1 MALTSGM
8 EFGPYQIISPL
19 GVGGMGEVYRAH
31 DARLNREVAI
41 KVLPKFLSSDADRL
55 RRFEQEARAAAALNH
70 PNILAVYQMGTTE
83 GVPYLVS
90 ELLEGETLRETLR
103 RGPIP
108 LRKTINYA
116 IQIAHG
122 LAAAHE
128 KGIIHRDLKPE
139 NLFITRDGRVKIL
152 DFGLAKVVDSKVE
165 EPGPALTLP
174 LHTEAGLVLGTMGYM
189 APEQVREKPADFRSD
204 IFAFGAILHEMLTGQ
219 RAFQKPTT
227 ADTIGAIL
235 HQDPP
240 SVSQLSPST
249 PPAVERVV
257 HRCLEKNPEQ
267 RFQSAA
273 DLAFALEA
281 LSDASG
287 ISRIAEYKRE
297 TRTPVSQ
304 RPAAAGAVLLVLL
317 VAGVLLYLWAR
328 PEAPPRVANYVQLT
342 HDGQQKSLI
351 GTDGSRLYVGLASSA
366 VQEVAELSTS
376 GGETRKLS
384 IMPSANMLPLSLSPD
399 GAVLLVV
406 DGTGVPAKG
415 PLWGLP
421 LLGGS
426 PRRLGDTIGQS
437 ASWSPDGQMLA
448 YTNGGSLFVSR
459 ADGTD
464 SRKLFSMKNLVS
476 DPVWSPDGRSL
487 RFGSSDDLGALIGQH
502 LLWEVGADGSNL
514 HRLLAGWHNPAD
526 ECCGRWTADG
536 KYFVFESNGQLWSLA
551 QKRRFAKSDPK
562 PVLLTSSPMSLNA
575 PTPSKDGKKLF
586 LVGRTYRGDLMR
598 YDQKTDQFSPF
609 LGGISAEYVSFSK
622 DGQWAAYTSYPEGD
636 IWRSRLDGSERLQ
649 LTYPPLH
656 GVMPRW
662 SPDGKSIVFFKFA
675 EGTGKPAKIY
685 EVSANGGSPRELMP
699 GDTQNQ
705 QDPNWSPDG
714 GKIIFAGDA
723 NGAATSVATASIRV
737 LDLSTQKV
745 SMLPGSQGFFSPR
758 WSSDGRYVA
767 AMTGDS
773 SVVQLFDFQT
783 QKWTE
788 VAKGSFGWLNWSHD
802 GAYLYVLDFARK
814 GAVIRI
820 RISDHKIEKV
830 ADLKG
835 FVLTGQYGGSLALSP
850 DDSPLLLQDAGT
862 QDVYSLDW
870 IEP

>member
-1 MALTSGM
+1 MS
-8 EFGPYQIISPL
+8 FGPYEIISPL
-19 GVGGMGEVYRAH
+19 GVGGMGEVYRAR

-41 KVLPKFLSSDADRL
+41 KVLPEFLSTDPDRL

-103 RGPIP
+103 RGPLP
-108 LRKTINYA
+108 LRKSINYA

-152 DFGLAKVVDSKVE
+152 DFGLAKVVDSKE
-165 EPGPALTLP
+165 EEQGPALTLP
-174 LHTEAGLVLGTMGYM
+174 LRTEAGLVLGTMGYM
-189 APEQVREKPADFRSD
+189 SPEQVREKPADFRSD

-219 RAFQKPTT
+219 RAFQKSTT

-240 SVSQLSPST
+240 SVSQISPNT
-249 PPAVERVV
+249 PVAVERVV

-287 ISRIAEYKRE
+287 ISKISEYTPE
-297 TRTPVSQ
+297 TRTPVSL
-304 RPAAAGAVLLVLL
+304 RPATAGVVLLALL
-317 VAGVLLYLWAR
+317 GAGILLYLWTG
-328 PEAPPRVANYVQLT
+328 PAPAPTVSNYVQLT

-366 VQEVAELSTS
+366 VQEVAELSTA

-399 GAVLLVV
+399 GSVLLVV
-406 DGTGVPAKG
+406 DGQGVPAKG

-421 LLGGS
+421 VLGGS
-426 PRRLGDTIGQS
+426 PRRLADTIGQS

-448 YTNGGSLFVSR
+448 YTNGGELFVAR

-464 SRKLFSMKNLVS
+464 SRKLLSMKKLVS

-536 KYFVFESNGQLWSLA
+536 KFVFESNGQLWSLA
-551 QKRRFAKSDPK
+551 QKGRFAKSDPK
-562 PVLLTSSPMSLNA
+562 PVLLTSSPMSLYA

-598 YDQKTDQFSPF
+598 YDQKSDQFSPF
-609 LGGISAEYVSFSK
+609 LGGISAEYIGFSK
-622 DGQWAAYTSYPEGD
+622 DGQWAAYTSYPEGT
-636 IWRSRLDGSERLQ
+636 IWRSKLDGSERLQ
-649 LTYPPLH
+649 LTYPPMN

-662 SPDGKSIVFFKFA
+662 SPDGKKIVFFKFS

-685 EVSANGGSPRELMP
+685 EVSTGGGSPRDLMP
-699 GDTQNQ
+699 GDPQNQ

-714 GKIIFAGDA
+714 NKIIFAGDA
-723 NGAATSVATASIRV
+723 NGAATSGATASIRI
-737 LDLSTQKV
+737 LDLPTQKV
-745 SMLPGSQGFFSPR
+745 SMLPGSQGLFSPR

-788 VAKGSFGWLNWSHD
+788 VAKGSFGWLNWAHD
-802 GAYLYVLDFARK
+802 GGYLYVLDFAGK
-814 GAVIRI
+814 GAVLRV
-820 RISDHKIEKV
+820 RISDHKIERV
-830 ADLKG
+830 ADLKD
-835 FVLTGQYGGSLALSP
+835 FVLTGRYGGSLALSP

-862 QDVYSLDW
+862 QDIYSLDW

>member
-1 MALTSGM
+1 MS
-8 EFGPYQIISPL
+8 FGPYEIISPL
-19 GVGGMGEVYRAH
+19 GVGGMGEVYRAR

-41 KVLPKFLSSDADRL
+41 KVLPEFLSTDADRL

-103 RGPIP
+103 RGPLP
-108 LRKTINYA
+108 LRKSINYA

-152 DFGLAKVVDSKVE
+152 DFGLAKVVDSKEE

-174 LHTEAGLVLGTMGYM
+174 LRTEAGLVLGTMGYM

-219 RAFQKPTT
+219 RAFQKSTT

-240 SVSQLSPST
+240 SVSQLSPNT
-249 PPAVERVV
+249 PVAVERVV

-281 LSDASG
+281 LSGASG
-287 ISRIAEYKRE
+287 ISKIAEYAPQA
-297 TRTPVSQ
+297 RTPVSL
-304 RPAAAGAVLLVLL
+304 RPAAAGVVLLALFG
-317 VAGVLLYLWAR
+317 AGILLYLWTR
-328 PEAPPRVANYVQLT
+328 PEPAPGVSNYVQLT

-399 GAVLLVV
+399 GSVLLVV
-406 DGTGVPAKG
+406 DGQGVPAKG

-421 LLGGS
+421 VLGGS
-426 PRRLGDTIGQS
+426 PRRLADTIGQS

-448 YTNGGSLFVSR
+448 YTNGGELFVAR

-464 SRKLFSMKNLVS
+464 SHKLFSMKNLVS
-476 DPVWSPDGRSL
+476 DPVWSPDGRHL

-502 LLWEVGADGSNL
+502 LLWEVGVDGSNL

-526 ECCGRWTADG
+526 ECCGRWTADS

-551 QKRRFAKSDPK
+551 QKGRFAKSDPK
-562 PVLLTSSPMSLNA
+562 PVLLTSSPMSLYA

-609 LGGISAEYVSFSK
+609 LGGISAEYLGFSK
-622 DGQWAAYTSYPEGD
+622 DGQWAAYTSYPEGT
-636 IWRSRLDGSERLQ
+636 IWRSKLDGSERLQ
-649 LTYPPLH
+649 LTYPPLN

-662 SPDGKSIVFFKFA
+662 SPDGKTIVFFKFS

-685 EVSANGGSPRELMP
+685 VVSSGGGSPRELMP

-714 GKIIFAGDA
+714 NRIIFAGDA
-723 NGAATSVATASIRV
+723 NGAATLGATASIRI

-745 SMLPGSQGFFSPR
+745 SMLPGSQGLFSPR

-773 SVVQLFDFQT
+773 SVVRLFDFQT

-788 VAKGSFGWLNWSHD
+788 VAKGSFGWLNWGHD
-802 GAYLYVLDFARK
+802 GEYLYVLDFAGK
-814 GAVIRI
+814 GAVLRI

-830 ADLKG
+830 ADLKN
-835 FVLTGQYGGSLALSP
+835 FVLTGRYGGSLALSP

>member
-1 MALTSGM
+1 MALVSGKP
-8 EFGPYQIISPL
+8 FGLYEIISPL
-19 GVGGMGEVYRAH
+19 GVGGMGEVYRAR
-31 DARLNREVAI
+31 DARLSREVAI
-41 KVLPKFLSSDADRL
+41 KVLPEFLSSDPDRL

-70 PNILAVYQMGTTE
+70 PNILAVYQMGTTD

-108 LRKTINYA
+108 LLKSINYA
-116 IQIAHG
+116 VQIAHG

-152 DFGLAKVVDSKVE
+152 DFGLAKVVDSKE
-165 EPGPALTLP
+165 EEQGPALTLP
-174 LHTEAGLVLGTMGYM
+174 LRTEAGLVLGTMGYM

-219 RAFQKPTT
+219 RAFQKSTT

-240 SVSQLSPST
+240 SVSQISPNT
-249 PPAVERVV
+249 PVALERAVQ
-257 HRCLEKNPEQ
+257 RCLEKNPEQ

-281 LSDASG
+281 LSEASG
-287 ISRIAEYKRE
+287 ISKSTGYEPKG
-297 TRTPVSQ
+297 RTPVSL
-304 RPAAAGAVLLVLL
+304 RPAAAGAVLLALL
-317 VAGVLLYLWAR
+317 VAGILLYLWTR
-328 PEAPPRVANYVQLT
+328 PEPAPSVSNYVQLT

-399 GAVLLVV
+399 GSVLLVV
-406 DGTGVPAKG
+406 DGQGVPAKG

-421 LLGGS
+421 VLGGS
-426 PRRLGDTIGQS
+426 PRRLADSIGQS

-448 YTNGGSLFVSR
+448 YTNGGELFVAR

-464 SRKLFSMKNLVS
+464 SRKLFSMKSLVS
-476 DPVWSPDGRSL
+476 DPVWSPDGRHL

-514 HRLLAGWHNPAD
+514 HRLLAGWHNPPD

-551 QKRRFAKSDPK
+551 QKGRFAKSDPK
-562 PVLLTSSPMSLNA
+562 PVPLTSSPMSLYA
-575 PTPSKDGKKLF
+575 PTPSEDGKKLF

-598 YDQKTDQFSPF
+598 YDQKTGQFSPF
-609 LGGISAEYVSFSK
+609 LGGISAEYIGFSK
-622 DGQWAAYTSYPEGD
+622 DGQWAAYTSYPEGT
-636 IWRSRLDGSERLQ
+636 IWRSKLDGSERLQ
-649 LTYPPLH
+649 LTYPPLS

-662 SPDGKSIVFFKFA
+662 SPDGKTIVFFKFS
-675 EGTGKPAKIY
+675 EGTGRPAKIY
-685 EVSANGGSPRELMP
+685 EVSSDGGSPRELMP
-699 GDTQNQ
+699 GDPQNQ

-714 GKIIFAGDA
+714 SKIIFAGDA
-723 NGAATSVATASIRV
+723 NGAATSVTTASIRV
-737 LDLSTQKV
+737 LDLSTKKV
-745 SMLPGSQGFFSPR
+745 SNLPGSEGLFSPR

-773 SVVQLFDFQT
+773 NVVRLFDFQT

-788 VAKGSFGWLNWSHD
+788 IAKGSFGWLNWTKD
-802 GAYLYVLDFARK
+802 GQYLYILDFAGK
-814 GAVIRI
+814 GAIVRI
-820 RISDHKIEKV
+820 RISNHKLETV
-830 ADLKG
+830 ADLKD
-835 FVLTGQYGGSLALSP
+835 FVLTGRYGGSLSLSP
-850 DDSPLLLQDAGT
+850 DDSPLLLRDAGT